1 MSLIKNQTPDSL
13 TTMASPLLLVH
24 MFNSSKHEKMW
35 LWLGGNVHCRQ
46 HHSTHSPWVLPTLTG
61 VKGCLLPAPASCC
74 LKREQESMRP
84 LDSWQVLVSLWSSTN
99 FRWKLMDKYCSFLM
113 TGGKTERHV
122 LCHLPEFS
130 SRTEPQLPS
139 VAICSLKRPILASFP
154 SLSLLATSLLVLSR
168 IFSLITYLHMN
179 LFSGSSFRGTQ
190 TERQILETSLL
201 SSSWT

>member
-1 MSLIKNQTPDSL
+1 
-13 TTMASPLLLVH
+13 
-24 MFNSSKHEKMW
+24 
-35 LWLGGNVHCRQ
+35 
-46 HHSTHSPWVLPTLTG
+46 
-61 VKGCLLPAPASCC
+61 
-74 LKREQESMRP
+74 MRP
-84 LDSWQVLVSLWSSTN
+84 LDSWQVLVSSWSSTN

-139 VAICSLKRPILASFP
+139 VAICSLKRPILVSFP

-201 SSSWT
+201 SSSWTWHWSLGGQPWPNGPSQCPFSPCGPWECPLFMNISVLIKFWVARN